1 MPRTRAAQGAA
12 AGPDLSNLA
21 ACVADARA
29 AVASRL
35 QGPPDPVDFEE
46 LVARLGRARE
56 ELPPLYRSAM
66 LDPFVRTLRDLGA
79 AGFRR
84 ALDRDPR
91 RQSTALL
98 LLDVAQALLQA
109 GEGTEPRATPA
120 FQEVVSD
127 LYDGFLSAEDRRGVK
142 PPDRGVVAPL
152 VKWGRPDF
160 GPYTLTVEATRSVGA
175 VAGVVSL
182 PPSHARQGL
191 LGWAALGHETAG
203 HDVLGAD
210 VGLEPELAGAVA
222 AALRKAGLRSVA
234 GYWADRIGET
244 ASDVMGILNM
254 GPAAAVGLVGY
265 FRGLRGAVGGE
276 EKLQAEGP
284 DWDEHPA
291 DAARG
296 YLAAATVRLLAF
308 TGREAWAR
316 QVEAWTDQD
325 APAVVLA
332 GVRLSRA
339 RARRAAAEVA
349 GAIVQAPMASLER
362 HSLGEIQTWRD
373 GDERVAHR
381 LRRTLASTEPLPD
394 AFEEGTYAA
403 HATAA
408 AVALAAAPGGD
419 PAAVLPRLQEALG
432 RMHRAN
438 PSWGPLHVAHPSDLA
453 PWPMA
458 RRAGSGG

>member
-1 MPRTRAAQGAA
+1 MPARKPPAAPRA
-12 AGPDLSNLA
+12 PDLSNLA
-21 ACVADARA
+21 PCVADARA

-35 QGPPDPVDFEE
+35 EGPPDPVSFDD
-46 LVARLGRARE
+46 LVARLDRARD
-56 ELPPLYRSAM
+56 ELPPLYRTAV
-66 LDPFVRTLRDLGA
+66 LDPFARTLRELGA

-91 RQSTALL
+91 RQATALL

-109 GEGTEPRATPA
+109 AEGTEPRATPA

-175 VAGVVSL
+175 AAGVVSL
-182 PPSHARQGL
+182 PPSHAGGAL

-210 VGLEPELAGAVA
+210 VGLEPELAAAVA
-222 AALRKAGLRSVA
+222 AALRKAGFRSVA
-234 GYWADRIGET
+234 DYWADRIGET

-265 FRGLRGAVGGE
+265 FRGLRGAIDGE

-296 YLAAATVRLLAF
+296 YLAAAAVRLLAF
-308 TGREAWAR
+308 AGREAWAR
-316 QVEAWTDQD
+316 QVEAWTDED

-332 GVRLSRA
+332 GVRLSRV
-339 RARRAAAEVA
+339 RARRAAAAVA
-349 GAIVQAPMASLER
+349 GAIVRTPMASLE
-362 HSLGEIQTWRD
+362 HHALGEIQTWRD
-373 GDERVAHR
+373 GDERVAER
-381 LRRTLASTEPLPD
+381 LRATLASAEPLPE
-394 AFEEGTYAA
+394 AFEAGTYAA
-403 HATAA
+403 HAMAA
-408 AVALAAAPGGD
+408 AVELAASPG
-419 PAAVLPRLQEALG
+419 
-432 RMHRAN
+432 
-438 PSWGPLHVAHPSDLA
+438 
-453 PWPMA
+453 
-458 RRAGSGG
+458 